1 MIKLKNTPEQLEL
14 VKQIGS
20 KDAAVS
26 RPAREAFAVAIGSVI
41 AEVLQQLGT
50 ASLIYEDQPF
60 QEDDSPSFPLDL
72 YYNEDVGM
80 VTVWSQSI
88 AGGLPSSKVEGV
100 AEMKIATYGLDSAV
114 HFLKKYAR
122 KSNLN
127 VLNKAVDRMLQEVLV
142 KQEKMAWSIILKA
155 LAEASTGGTDHVIA
169 STTADVFQLDDLN
182 RLITLAKRINKSFAN
197 GTPVAPYSRGITD
210 LFVSP
215 EIKEQIRG
223 FAYNPLNTRLG
234 PTAVGATVANYTSTT
249 AVPLPDSIREEI
261 YRNAGASE
269 IFGINIMDLNEFG
282 VAQKYNTLFDSFYSA
297 STPTFATASD
307 EICVGVDLTR
317 GAFIRAVATDAE
329 TGATFSVQ
337 PDDQWVERS
346 DTAGFYGS
354 LQEGRVAIDSRAILG
369 LVV

>member
-1 MIKLKNTPEQLEL
+1 MIKLKNTPDQLEL

-20 KDAAVS
+20 KDPAVS
-26 RPAREAFAVAIGSVI
+26 RPASEAFAAAIGTVI
-41 AEVLQQLGT
+41 AEVLQQMGT

-100 AEMKIATYGLDSAV
+100 AELKISTYSLDSAV

-127 VLNKAVDRMLQEVLV
+127 VLNKAVDRMVQEVLV

-169 STTADVFQLDDLN
+169 STTTNVFQLDDLN
-182 RLITLAKRINKSFAN
+182 RLITLAKRTNQSFAA

-215 EIKEQIRG
+215 EVKEQIRG
-223 FAYNPLNTRLG
+223 FAYNPMNTRAV
-234 PTAVGATVANYTSTT
+234 PNTDEATAM
-249 AVPLPDSIREEI
+249 PLPDSIREEI
-261 YRNAGASE
+261 YRNAGTSE
-269 IFGINIMDLNEFG
+269 IFGINIMDLNELG
-282 VAQKYNTLFDSFYSA
+282 TTRKYNVLFDSFYA
-297 STPTFATASD
+297 GTTPTFDGATD
-307 EICVGVDLTR
+307 EICVGVDLSK
-317 GAFIRAVATDAE
+317 GACIRAVATDSE

-337 PDDQWVERS
+337 PDDQWVQRS
-346 DTAGFYGS
+346 DTVGFYGS
-354 LQEGRVAIDSRAILG
+354 LSEGRVIIDSRALLG

>member
-20 KDAAVS
+20 KDPAVS
-26 RPAREAFAVAIGSVI
+26 RPASEAFAAAIGSVI
-41 AEVLQQLGT
+41 AEVLNQMGT
-50 ASLIYEDQPF
+50 ASLIYEDQTF

-100 AEMKIATYGLDSAV
+100 AELKISTYNLDSAV

-155 LAEASTGGTDHVIA
+155 LAEASTSGTDHVIA

-182 RLITLAKRINKSFAN
+182 RMLTLGKRLNKSFAN
-197 GTPVAPYSRGITD
+197 GTPVAPYSRGITN

-223 FAYNPLNTRLG
+223 FAYNPMNTR
-234 PTAVGATVANYTSTT
+234 AVPNTDEST
-249 AVPLPDSIREEI
+249 AVPLPDGIRTEI
-261 YRNAGASE
+261 YNNAGASE
-269 IFGINIMDLNEFG
+269 IFGISIMDLNELG
-282 VAQKYNTLFDSFYSA
+282 TTQKYNVLFDSFYSG
-297 STPTFATASD
+297 STPTFSGTTD
-307 EICVGVDLTR
+307 EICVGVDLNK
-317 GAFIRAVATDAE
+317 GAFIRAVATDAD

-337 PDDQWVERS
+337 PDDQWVQRS

-354 LQEGRVAIDSRAILG
+354 LGEGRICIDSRSVLG

>member
-20 KDAAVS
+20 KDLAVS
-26 RPAREAFAVAIGSVI
+26 RPATEAFAVAIGSVI
-41 AEVLQQLGT
+41 AEVLKQAGT
-50 ASLIYEDQPF
+50 ASLIYEDQTF

-100 AEMKIATYGLDSAV
+100 AELKISTYTLDSAV

-155 LAEASTGGTDHVIA
+155 LAEASTAGVDHVIA

-182 RLITLAKRINKSFAN
+182 RLMTLAKRLNQSFAG

-223 FAYNPLNTRLG
+223 FAYNPMNTRVG
-234 PTAVGATVANYTSTT
+234 PTVPGSTLANYTATT

-261 YRNAGASE
+261 YRNAGSSE
-269 IFGINIMDLNEFG
+269 IFGVNITDLNELG
-282 VAQKYNTLFDSFYSA
+282 TTRKYNVLFDSFYSA
-297 STPTFATASD
+297 STPTFAGATD
-307 EICVGVDLTR
+307 EVCIGVDLTR
-317 GAFIRAVATDAE
+317 GAFIRAVATDSE
-329 TGATFSVQ
+329 TSATFSVQ
-337 PDDQWVERS
+337 PDDQWVARS

-354 LQEGRVAIDSRAILG
+354 LQEGRVCIDSRAILG
-369 LVV
+369 LIV